1 MCNLELSLKI
11 DLLLNLINCI
21 FAHKIMKLIKAGAL
35 LLLILFTLISAV
47 PARAQT
53 IPQNLS
59 NININELSDSQ
70 IVQMLQQAQ
79 AAGYSDQQLLQE
91 ASNRGLPQDQIQL
104 LQKRIASI
112 RGAGYHEESR
122 QDTSVVQ
129 SRKLNYKPDTLQ
141 DTLQKVRPKMDLFKT
156 FQPKIFGADLFRNK
170 NLTFEPN
177 LNLATPLNYVIG
189 PNDQINVNVYGRSVA
204 NWKLTVSPEGNINI
218 PGTGLINIAGKT
230 IEQATQII
238 KSRLTASNY
247 AINSGTSVQ
256 VSLGNIRSIKVI
268 MVGEVVKPGTYTLPS
283 LATVF
288 NALYSAGG
296 PSDNGSFRLIEIIRD
311 NRIIRRLD
319 IYDFLLKGDQK
330 DNIRL
335 QDQDI
340 IRIPT
345 YKVRVEMIGE
355 IKRPALYEVLPGE
368 SLKDVISFAGGFTDQ
383 AYPDLIKVTQIS
395 NNQKRLTDITA
406 DDYKNYIPLRGDKYV
421 VDRIL
426 NRYENRVLIS
436 GAVFRPGQYELSN
449 GMTLSQLIKKA
460 GGFKED
466 AFTGRGN
473 IVRLKPDN
481 TKEQLSF
488 NWQDVSN
495 NTSADIVLKRE
506 DSVIVASI
514 FDLHSKYKITI
525 KGEVRKPGEF
535 MYADSM
541 SVADLIIKAGGFTE
555 GASPRRVEVSRRVF
569 NSDPKTKDSQVAQ
582 VFSVNLDPDL
592 KSNSANFVLRPFDNV
607 SVYSLPGFEVQKTVK
622 VEGEVIYPGYYT
634 IKKKD
639 EKISDLIARAGG
651 LTAFADVEGGSLKRD
666 NAAILGV
673 DRTKADTNAINKERV
688 EKLKRLQLSYS
699 DTSKTTDTTVYRNN
713 YVGIDLNKILKNPG
727 KQEDLILENGDILR
741 VPKQEQTVRVNGEVL
756 YPSVVVYSNDKNF
769 KDYVLN
775 AGGYSP
781 NALRSGAYVVY
792 PNGTVIGTRK
802 FLFFNNH
809 PKVKPGSEIYVPKKP
824 IRKGDSLQQVLAFT
838 TGLVS
843 LIVLFITVK
852 KL

>member
-1 MCNLELSLKI
+1 
-11 DLLLNLINCI
+11 
-21 FAHKIMKLIKAGAL
+21 MKLIRAAVLLFVIVVVTAL
-35 LLLILFTLISAV
+35 ANSAN
-47 PARAQT
+47 AQA

-59 NININELSDSQ
+59 NVNVNELSDSQ
-70 IVQMLQQAQ
+70 ITQLLQQAQ
-79 AAGYSDQQLLQE
+79 AAGYSDQQLIQE
-91 ASNRGLPQDQIQL
+91 ASNRGLPPDQVQI
-104 LQKRIASI
+104 LQKRIASV
-112 RGAGYHEESR
+112 RAAGYHGESR
-122 QDTSVVQ
+122 QDTTVVQ
-129 SRKLNYKPDTLQ
+129 PRKLNYKPDTLQ
-141 DTLQKVRPKMDLFKT
+141 DTVQKLKPKEDFFKT
-156 FQPKIFGADLFRNK
+156 LQPKIFGADLFRNK

-177 LNLATPLNYVIG
+177 LNLATPVNYVVG
-189 PNDQINVNVYGRSVA
+189 PNDQLNINVFGRSVA

-218 PGTGLINIAGKT
+218 PGTGLVNVAGKT
-230 IEQATQII
+230 IERATEII
-238 KSRLTASNY
+238 KSRLIANNY
-247 AINSGTSVQ
+247 AIGKGTSVQ

-296 PSDNGSFRLIEIIRD
+296 PSDNGSFRQIEIIRD

-330 DNIRL
+330 DNISL

-340 IRIPT
+340 VRVPT
-345 YKVRVEMIGE
+345 YKVRVQMIGE
-355 IKRPALYEVLPGE
+355 IKRPALYEILPGE
-368 SLKDVISFAGGFTDQ
+368 TLKDVISFAGGFTDQ
-383 AYPDLIKVTQIS
+383 AYTDLVKVTQIS
-395 NNQKRLTDITA
+395 NNEKRLTDVTA
-406 DDYKNYIPLRGDKYV
+406 NDYKNYIPLRGDKYQ

-426 NRYENRVLIS
+426 DRYENRVIIS

-449 GMTLSQLIKKA
+449 GMTLSQLIKKS

-466 AFTGRGN
+466 AFTGRGS
-473 IVRLKPDN
+473 IVRLNPDN
-481 TKEQLSF
+481 SKEQLSF
-488 NWQDVSN
+488 NWQEISDN
-495 NTSADIVLKRE
+495 PSADIALKRE
-506 DSVIVASI
+506 DSVIVASR
-514 FDLHSKYKITI
+514 FDLHAKYKITI

-535 MYADSM
+535 LYADSM

-569 NSDPKTKDSQVAQ
+569 NSDPKNKESQVAQ

-592 KSNSANFVLRPFDNV
+592 RSNSANFVLKPFDIV
-607 SVYSLPGFEVQKTVK
+607 SIYSLPGFEIQKTVK

-639 EKISDLIARAGG
+639 EKISDIIRRAGG

-673 DRTKADTNAINKERV
+673 DKTKADTNVLNRERA
-688 EKLKRLQLSYS
+688 ERLKRLQLSYR
-699 DTSKTTDTTVYRNN
+699 DTSKTLDTTIYRNN
-713 YVGIDLNKILKNPG
+713 YVGIDLKKILAKPG
-727 KQEDLILENGDILR
+727 NAEDLILENGDVLR
-741 VPKQEQTVRVNGEVL
+741 VPKQQQTVRVNGEVL
-756 YPSVVVYSNDKNF
+756 YPSAVVYSGDKDF

-781 NALRSGAYVVY
+781 SALRSGAYVVY

-802 FLFFNNH
+802 FLIFNNH
-809 PKVKPGSEIYVPKKP
+809 PRVKPGSEIYVPKKP
-824 IRKGDSLQQVLAFT
+824 VRRVTSLQDILAFT

-843 LIVLFITVK
+843 LVVLFITVK
-852 KL
+852 KI

>member
-1 MCNLELSLKI
+1 M
-11 DLLLNLINCI
+11 
-21 FAHKIMKLIKAGAL
+21 
-35 LLLILFTLISAV
+35 
-47 PARAQT
+47 
-53 IPQNLS
+53 
-59 NININELSDSQ
+59 
-70 IVQMLQQAQ
+70 
-79 AAGYSDQQLLQE
+79 
-91 ASNRGLPQDQIQL
+91 
-104 LQKRIASI
+104 
-112 RGAGYHEESR
+112 
-122 QDTSVVQ
+122 
-129 SRKLNYKPDTLQ
+129 
-141 DTLQKVRPKMDLFKT
+141 
-156 FQPKIFGADLFRNK
+156 
-170 NLTFEPN
+170 
-177 LNLATPLNYVIG
+177 
-189 PNDQINVNVYGRSVA
+189 
-204 NWKLTVSPEGNINI
+204 
-218 PGTGLINIAGKT
+218 
-230 IEQATQII
+230 
-238 KSRLTASNY
+238 
-247 AINSGTSVQ
+247 
-256 VSLGNIRSIKVI
+256 
-268 MVGEVVKPGTYTLPS
+268 PS

-395 NNQKRLTDITA
+395 NNQKRLTDVTA

-495 NTSADIVLKRE
+495 NPSADIVLKRE

>member
-1 MCNLELSLKI
+1 
-11 DLLLNLINCI
+11 
-21 FAHKIMKLIKAGAL
+21 MKLIKAGAL

>member
-1 MCNLELSLKI
+1 
-11 DLLLNLINCI
+11 
-21 FAHKIMKLIKAGAL
+21 MKLIRAAAL
-35 LLLILFTLISAV
+35 LLFIIITVVSAI

-59 NININELSDSQ
+59 GVNVNELSDSQ
-70 IVQMLQQAQ
+70 ITQLLQQAQ

-91 ASNRGLPQDQIQL
+91 ASNRGLPQDQVQIL
-104 LQKRIASI
+104 KRRIASI
-112 RGAGYHEESR
+112 RSAGYREEGN
-122 QDTSVVQ
+122 QDTALTQ
-129 SRKLNYKPDTLQ
+129 PRKLNYKPDTSQ
-141 DTLQKVRPKMDLFKT
+141 DTSQRVQPRADLFKT

-177 LNLATPLNYVIG
+177 LNLATPVNYIIG
-189 PNDQINVNVYGRSVA
+189 PNDQININIYGRSVA

-218 PGTGLINIAGKT
+218 PGTGLINVSGKT

-238 KSRLTASNY
+238 KGRLAANNY
-247 AINSGTSVQ
+247 AINNGTSVL

-288 NALYSAGG
+288 NALYAAGG
-296 PSDNGSFRLIEIIRD
+296 PSDNGSFRQIEIIRD

-319 IYDFLLKGDQK
+319 IYDFLLKGEQK

-340 IRIPT
+340 IRVPT
-345 YKVRVEMIGE
+345 YKVRVQMIGE
-355 IKRPALYEVLPGE
+355 VKRPALYEVLPGE
-368 SLKDVISFAGGFTDQ
+368 TLKDVISFAGGFTDQ
-383 AYPDLIKVTQIS
+383 AYTNLVKVTQIS
-395 NNQKRLTDITA
+395 DQQKRLTDVMA
-406 DDYKNYIPLRGDKYV
+406 DDFKNYVPLRGDKYQ

-426 NRYENRVLIS
+426 NRYENRVMIS
-436 GAVFRPGQYELSN
+436 GAVFRPGQYELSK
-449 GMTLSQLIKKA
+449 GMTLSQLITKA

-473 IVRLKPDN
+473 IVRLKADN
-481 TKEQLSF
+481 TKELLSF

-495 NTSADIVLKRE
+495 NPSADIELKRE
-506 DSVIVASI
+506 DSVIVTSI
-514 FDLHSKYKITI
+514 FDLHTKYKITI

-535 MYADSM
+535 VYADSM

-555 GASPRRVEVSRRVF
+555 GASPKRVEVSRRVF
-569 NSDPKTKDSQVAQ
+569 NSDPKTKDSRVAQ

-592 KSNSANFVLRPFDNV
+592 KSNSANFVLKPFDNV

-622 VEGEVIYPGYYT
+622 VEGEVMYPGYYT

-639 EKISDLIARAGG
+639 EKISDLINRAGG
-651 LTAFADVEGGSLKRD
+651 LTAFADVEGGSLRRD

-673 DRTKADTNAINKERV
+673 DRTKADTNAINRERV
-688 EKLKRLQLSYS
+688 EKLRRLQLSYR
-699 DTSKTTDTTVYRNN
+699 DTSKAADTNIYRNN
-713 YVGIDLNKILKNPG
+713 YVGIDLKRILKNPG
-727 KQEDLILENGDILR
+727 AQADLILENGDILR

-756 YPSVVVYSNDKNF
+756 YPSVVVYSKDKNF

-781 NALRSGAYVVY
+781 GALRSGAYIVY

-802 FLFFNNH
+802 FLVFNNH

-824 IRKGDSLQQVLAFT
+824 ITKSESLQQILAFT

-843 LIVLFITVK
+843 LVVLFITVK

>member
-1 MCNLELSLKI
+1 
-11 DLLLNLINCI
+11 
-21 FAHKIMKLIKAGAL
+21 MKLIKAGAL

-395 NNQKRLTDITA
+395 NNQKRLTDVTA

-495 NTSADIVLKRE
+495 NPSADIVLKRE

>member
-1 MCNLELSLKI
+1 
-11 DLLLNLINCI
+11 
-21 FAHKIMKLIKAGAL
+21 MKLIRAGAL
-35 LLLILFTLISAV
+35 LLFILFAIISAI

-59 NININELSDSQ
+59 GVNVNDLSDGQ
-70 IVQMLQQAQ
+70 VTQLLQQAQ

-91 ASNRGLPQDQIQL
+91 ASNRGLPQDQVQL

-112 RGAGYHEESR
+112 RNAGYHEESR
-122 QDTSVVQ
+122 QDTSMSQ
-129 SRKLNYKPDTLQ
+129 GRKLNYKPDTLQ
-141 DTLQKVRPKMDLFKT
+141 DSLQKTRPKEDLFRT
-156 FQPKIFGADLFRNK
+156 LRPKIFGADLFRNK

-177 LNLATPLNYVIG
+177 LNLATPVNYVIG
-189 PNDQINVNVYGRSVA
+189 PNDQLNINVFGRSVA
-204 NWKLTVSPEGNINI
+204 NWKLAVSPEGNINI
-218 PGTGLINIAGKT
+218 PGTGLVNVAGKT
-230 IEQATQII
+230 IEQATVLI
-238 KSRLTASNY
+238 KSRLSANNY
-247 AINSGTSVQ
+247 AVGNGTTVQ
-256 VSLGNIRSIKVI
+256 VSLGNIRSIKVTL
-268 MVGEVVKPGTYTLPS
+268 VGEVVKPGTYTLPS

-296 PSDNGSFRLIEIIRD
+296 PSDNGSFRQIEIIRD
-311 NRIIRRLD
+311 NRIIRKMD

-340 IRIPT
+340 VRVPT
-345 YKVRVEMIGE
+345 YKVRVQMTGE
-355 IKRPALYEVLPGE
+355 VKRPALFEVLPGE
-368 SLKDVISFAGGFTDQ
+368 TLKDVIAFAGGFADQ
-383 AYPDLIKVTQIS
+383 AYTELIKVTQIAD
-395 NNQKRLTDITA
+395 NQKRLMDVTA
-406 DDYKNYIPLRGDKYV
+406 DDYKNYVPLRGDKYQ

-426 NRYENRVLIS
+426 DRYENRVVLT
-436 GAVFRPGQYELSN
+436 GAVFRPGQYELAN

-466 AFTGRGN
+466 AFTRRGN

-488 NWQDVSN
+488 NWQEISN
-495 NTSADIVLKRE
+495 NPSADIVLRRE

-514 FDLHSKYKITI
+514 FDLHTKYKITI

-535 MYADSM
+535 IYADSM

-582 VFSVNLDPDL
+582 VFSVDLDPDL
-592 KSNSANFVLRPFDNV
+592 KSNSANFVLKPFDNV

-639 EKISDLIARAGG
+639 EKVSDLIARAGG

-673 DRTKADTNAINKERV
+673 DRTKADTNALNRERV
-688 EKLKRLQLSYS
+688 ERLKRLQLSYR
-699 DTSKTTDTTVYRNN
+699 DTSKNADTMIYRNN
-713 YVGIDLNKILKNPG
+713 YVGIDLKKILKNPG
-727 KQEDLILENGDILR
+727 NSADLILENGDVLR

-756 YPSVVVYSNDKNF
+756 YPSVVVYSNDKSF
-769 KDYVLN
+769 KEYVLN

-781 NALRSGAYVVY
+781 SALRSGAYIVY

-802 FLFFNNH
+802 FLIFNNH

-824 IRKGDSLQQVLAFT
+824 IRRGDSLQQILAFT